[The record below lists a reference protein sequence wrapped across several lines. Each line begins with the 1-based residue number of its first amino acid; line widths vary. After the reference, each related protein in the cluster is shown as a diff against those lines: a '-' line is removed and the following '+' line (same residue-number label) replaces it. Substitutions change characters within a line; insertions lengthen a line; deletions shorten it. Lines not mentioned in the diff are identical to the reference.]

1 MGVIF
6 LIHQYFPPT
15 GAQIK
20 LTLRLVRINSSV
32 KIYSGRN
39 RPLLVF
45 NLPMALAPSIYC
57 NLSRWGFLSTPIR
70 YLLNMTVKQLAIIV
84 AILLMLAAGNML
96 KAFILLV

>member
-20 LTLRLVRINSSV
+20 LALRLVRINSSV

-45 NLPMALAPSIYC
+45 NLPMALAHRFTATQVDGVSFPPLEGTY
-57 NLSRWGFLSTPIR
+57 
-70 YLLNMTVKQLAIIV
+70 
-84 AILLMLAAGNML
+84 
-96 KAFILLV
+96 